1 MSRLIRALRG
11 IVTAN
16 AGRAPRTH
24 SGRAERGGT
33 MPQRPRRAVL
43 AYSIVA
49 ALLLTVIGALPA
61 GAAPPDRLI
70 VFNSDSGNQVD
81 LWTMRTDGTGLARL
95 TNDKVP
101 DDLAEWSP
109 NRKQIAWTRGG
120 EESPTGEIWVMNADG
135 TGKRQVTSNNFSDN
149 AVSWSPDGR
158 QLAYRSNRDDN
169 DDIYVINVDG
179 TNERRLTTNPAMDF
193 LPDWSPDGMR
203 ITFTRARIGASAV
216 YTMNAADG
224 SDVRQLTDDSLR
236 AGLSVYSPDG
246 SQIAFADNFVPPD
259 GEKDVWVMNA
269 DGSGLRQ
276 VTNTADLEL
285 PRSWSPDGTRVAADF
300 HRVTSG
306 GTVGKGDIAV
316 VTVATGATV
325 NLTNTNSTSEGGP
338 DWQP

>member
-1 MSRLIRALRG
+1 
-11 IVTAN
+11 
-16 AGRAPRTH
+16 
-24 SGRAERGGT
+24 

-49 ALLLTVIGALPA
+49 ALLLTLIGALPA

-70 VFNSDSGNQVD
+70 VFDSDRGGQVD
-81 LWTMRTDGTGLARL
+81 LWTMRTDGTGLAQL

-101 DDLAEWSP
+101 DELAEWSP

-120 EESPTGEIWVMNADG
+120 EESPAGEIWVMNADG
-135 TGKRQVTSNNFSDN
+135 TGRRQVTSNTFSDN

-158 QLAYRSNRDDN
+158 QLAYRSIRDGN
-169 DDIYVINVDG
+169 FDIYVIGVDG
-179 TNERRLTTNPAMDF
+179 TNERRLTTDPGRDF
-193 LPDWSPDGMR
+193 VPDWSPDGTR
-203 ITFTRARIGASAV
+203 ITFTRIRGGVSAI
-216 YTMNAADG
+216 YTMSSTDG
-224 SDVRQLTDDSLR
+224 SDVRQLTDDSLG

-246 SQIAFADNFVPPD
+246 SRIAFADNFAGP
-259 GEKDVWVMNA
+259 GEKDLWVMNA

-276 VTNTADLEL
+276 VTDTADLEL
-285 PRSWSPDGTRVAADF
+285 PHSWSPDGTRVAAEF
-300 HRVTSG
+300 ARVTS

-325 NLTNTNSTSEGGP
+325 NLTNTNGVTEDGP

>member
-1 MSRLIRALRG
+1 
-11 IVTAN
+11 
-16 AGRAPRTH
+16 
-24 SGRAERGGT
+24 

-43 AYSIVA
+43 ACSIVA
-49 ALLLTVIGALPA
+49 ALLLTLIGALPA

-70 VFNSDSGNQVD
+70 VFDSDRGGQVD
-81 LWTMRTDGTGLARL
+81 LWTMRTDGTGLAQL

-101 DDLAEWSP
+101 DELAEWSP

-120 EESPTGEIWVMNADG
+120 EESPTGEIWVMNNDG
-135 TGKRQVTSNNFSDN
+135 TGSRQVTSNALSDN

-158 QLAYRSNRDDN
+158 QLAYRSIRDGN
-169 DDIYVINVDG
+169 YDIYVIGVDG
-179 TNERRLTTNPAMDF
+179 TNERRLTTDPGRDF
-193 LPDWSPDGMR
+193 VPDWSPDGTR
-203 ITFTRARIGASAV
+203 ITFTRIRGGVSAI
-216 YTMNAADG
+216 YTMSSTDG
-224 SDVRQLTDDSLR
+224 SDVRQLTDDSLG

-246 SQIAFADNFVPPD
+246 SRIAFADNFAGP

-285 PRSWSPDGTRVAADF
+285 PHSWSPDGTRVAAEF
-300 HRVTSG
+300 ARVTS

-325 NLTNTNSTSEGGP
+325 NLTNTNGVTEDGP

>member
-1 MSRLIRALRG
+1 MSRLTRALRG
-11 IVTAN
+11 TAT
-16 AGRAPRTH
+16 AGSGRAPRTH
-24 SGRAERGGT
+24 CCLPERGGT

-43 AYSIVA
+43 ACSIVA
-49 ALLLTVIGALPA
+49 ALLLTLIGALPA

-70 VFNSDSGNQVD
+70 VFDSDRGGQVD

-101 DDLAEWSP
+101 DELAEWSP

-120 EESPTGEIWVMNADG
+120 EESPAGEIWVMNADG
-135 TGKRQVTSNNFSDN
+135 TGRRQVTSNSFSDN

-158 QLAYRSNRDDN
+158 QLAYRSIRDGN
-169 DDIYVINVDG
+169 FDIYVIGVDG
-179 TNERRLTTNPAMDF
+179 TNERRLTTDPAIDL
-193 LPDWSPDGMR
+193 LPDWSPDGTR
-203 ITFTRARIGASAV
+203 ITFTSNRSGALAV
-216 YTMNAADG
+216 YTMSATDG
-224 SDVRQLTDDSLR
+224 SDVRQLTDDSLA

-246 SQIAFADNFVPPD
+246 SRIAFADNFCPTC

-285 PRSWSPDGTRVAADF
+285 PHSWSPDGTRVAAEF
-300 HRVTSG
+300 ARVTSR
-306 GTVGKGDIAV
+306 TVGKGDVAV

-325 NLTNTNSTSEGGP
+325 NLTNTNGVTEDGP

>member
-1 MSRLIRALRG
+1 MSTLTRAPRG
-11 IVTAN
+11 TAT
-16 AGRAPRTH
+16 AGSGRAPRMH
-24 SGRAERGGT
+24 GGLLERGGT

-43 AYSIVA
+43 ACSIVA
-49 ALLLTVIGALPA
+49 ALLLTLTGALPA

-70 VFNSDSGNQVD
+70 VFDSDRGGQVD
-81 LWTMRTDGTGLARL
+81 LWTMRSDGSGLARL
-95 TNDKVP
+95 TNDREL
-101 DDLAEWSP
+101 DELAEWSP

-135 TGKRQVTSNNFSDN
+135 TGRRQVTSNTFSDN
-149 AVSWSPDGR
+149 AVAWSPDGR
-158 QLAYRSNRDDN
+158 QLAYRSTRDDN
-169 DDIYVINVDG
+169 RDIFVIGVDG
-179 TNERRLTTNPAMDF
+179 TNERRLTTDLAVDSV
-193 LPDWSPDGMR
+193 PDWSPDGTR
-203 ITFTRARIGASAV
+203 ITFTSNRGGVSAV
-216 YTMNAADG
+216 YTMSAVDG
-224 SDVRQLTDDSLR
+224 IDVRQLTDDSLG

-246 SQIAFADNFVPPD
+246 SRIAFADNFAGS

-285 PRSWSPDGTRVAADF
+285 PRSWSHDGTRVAAEF
-300 HRVTSG
+300 ARVTS

-325 NLTNTNSTSEGGP
+325 NLTNTNGVVERGP

>member
-1 MSRLIRALRG
+1 
-11 IVTAN
+11 
-16 AGRAPRTH
+16 
-24 SGRAERGGT
+24 

-43 AYSIVA
+43 AYSIAA
-49 ALLLTVIGALPA
+49 ALLLTLIGALPA

-70 VFNSDSGNQVD
+70 VFDSDRGNQVD
-81 LWTMRTDGTGLARL
+81 LWTMRSDGSGLARL

-101 DDLAEWSP
+101 DELAEWSP

-120 EESPTGEIWVMNADG
+120 EESPAGEIWVMNADG
-135 TGKRQVTSNNFSDN
+135 TGKRQVTSSAFSDN

-158 QLAYRSNRDDN
+158 QLAYRSTRDDN
-169 DDIYVINVDG
+169 SGPNPDIYVINVDG
-179 TNERRLTTNPAMDF
+179 TNERRLTTDPGRDF
-193 LPDWSPDGMR
+193 VPDWSPDGTR
-203 ITFTRARIGASAV
+203 ITFTRIRDGVSAV
-216 YTMNAADG
+216 YTMSATDG
-224 SDVRQLTDDSLR
+224 GDVCQLTDDSLG

-246 SQIAFADNFVPPD
+246 SRIAFADGFCD
-259 GEKDVWVMNA
+259 TCGEKDVWVMNA

-285 PRSWSPDGTRVAADF
+285 PHSWSHDGTRVAADF
-300 HRVTSG
+300 ARVTS

-325 NLTNTNSTSEGGP
+325 NLTNTNGVTEDGP

>member
-1 MSRLIRALRG
+1 
-11 IVTAN
+11 
-16 AGRAPRTH
+16 
-24 SGRAERGGT
+24 

-43 AYSIVA
+43 ARSIVA
-49 ALLLTVIGALPA
+49 ALLLTLIGALPA

-70 VFNSDSGNQVD
+70 VFDSDRGNQVD
-81 LWTMRTDGTGLARL
+81 LWTMRTDGTGLAQL

-101 DDLAEWSP
+101 DELAEWSP

-135 TGKRQVTSNNFSDN
+135 TGRRQVTSNSFSDN
-149 AVSWSPDGR
+149 AVAWSPDGR
-158 QLAYRSNRDDN
+158 QLAYRSTRDDN
-169 DDIYVINVDG
+169 RDIYVIGVDG
-179 TNERRLTTNPAMDF
+179 TNERRLTTDTATDW
-193 LPDWSPDGMR
+193 LPDWSPDGTR
-203 ITFTRARIGASAV
+203 ITFTRTELSGASAV
-216 YTMNAADG
+216 YTMSATDG
-224 SDVRQLTDDSLR
+224 SDVRQLTDDSLF

-246 SQIAFADNFVPPD
+246 SRIAFADNFAGP

-300 HRVTSG
+300 ARVTSG
-306 GTVGKGDIAV
+306 TVGKRDIAV

-325 NLTNTNSTSEGGP
+325 NLTNTNGVVERHP

>member
-1 MSRLIRALRG
+1 
-11 IVTAN
+11 
-16 AGRAPRTH
+16 
-24 SGRAERGGT
+24 

-43 AYSIVA
+43 ACSIVA
-49 ALLLTVIGALPA
+49 ALLLTLIGALPA

-70 VFNSDSGNQVD
+70 VFDSDRGNQVD
-81 LWTMRTDGTGLARL
+81 LWTMQTDGTGLTQL

-135 TGKRQVTSNNFSDN
+135 TGRRQVTSNTFSDN
-149 AVSWSPDGR
+149 AVAWSPDGR
-158 QLAYRSNRDDN
+158 QLAYRSARDGN
-169 DDIYVINVDG
+169 ADIYVIGVDG
-179 TNERRLTTNPAMDF
+179 TNERRLTTDPAMDF
-193 LPDWSPDGMR
+193 VPDWSPDGTR
-203 ITFTRARIGASAV
+203 ITFTRGDLSGASAI
-216 YTMNAADG
+216 YTMSATDG
-224 SDVRQLTDDSLR
+224 SDVRKLTDDSLF

-246 SQIAFADNFVPPD
+246 SRIAFADNFVGG

-300 HRVTSG
+300 ARVTS

-325 NLTNTNSTSEGGP
+325 NLTNTKGVAEGGP

>member
-1 MSRLIRALRG
+1 MSRLTRALRG
-11 IVTAN
+11 TAT
-16 AGRAPRTH
+16 AGSGRAPRTH
-24 SGRAERGGT
+24 GGLPERGGT

-43 AYSIVA
+43 ACSIVA
-49 ALLLTVIGALPA
+49 ALLLTLIGALPA

-70 VFNSDSGNQVD
+70 VFDSDRGNQVD
-81 LWTMRTDGTGLARL
+81 LWTMQTDGTGLTQL

-101 DDLAEWSP
+101 DDLAAWSP

-135 TGKRQVTSNNFSDN
+135 TGRRQVTSNTFSDN
-149 AVSWSPDGR
+149 AVAWSPDGR
-158 QLAYRSNRDDN
+158 QLAYRSHRDDN
-169 DDIYVINVDG
+169 YDIYAINVDG
-179 TNERRLTTNPAMDF
+179 TNERRLTTNPANDM
-193 LPDWSPDGMR
+193 LPDWSPDGTR
-203 ITFTRARIGASAV
+203 ITFTRTRIGASAI
-216 YTMNAADG
+216 YTMNATDG
-224 SDVRQLTDDSLR
+224 SDVRKLTDDSLF

-246 SQIAFADNFVPPD
+246 SRIAFADNFVPPD

-300 HRVTSG
+300 ARMT

-325 NLTNTNSTSEGGP
+325 NLTNTNGVAEGGP